1 MPATPLTVTDRYV
14 APETTVTYW
23 VDTMS
28 DYTSPTRSELNAG
41 TDLTAEIVAA
51 TGWELAADNV
61 ATPDGG
67 SLFTSQIPG
76 RINPGDA
83 TISFYA
89 SRDTVDV
96 RDLIAR
102 GDTGYVVHLHGGD
115 VSGQKMDVWKVRVR
129 SVSAPIDYA
138 ASNAAMITI
147 LFSITAVPAENVAIP
162 A

>member
-23 VDTMS
+23 VDTMAN
-28 DYTSPTRSELNAG
+28 YLSPTRAELNAG
-41 TDLTAEIVAA
+41 TDLTAEVATA

-61 ATPDGG
+61 AVPDGG
-67 SLFTSQIPG
+67 SLFTSQVPG

-83 TISFYA
+83 AIAFYA
-89 SRDTVDV
+89 SRDTIDV

-102 GDTGYVVHLHGGD
+102 GDTGFVVHMHGGD
-115 VSGQKMDVWKVRVR
+115 VAGQKMDVWKVRVR

-138 ASNAAMITI
+138 ASAAAMINI
-147 LFSITAVPAENVAIP
+147 LFAITAVPAENVAIP